1 MARTGGSEEQLMD
14 QSAVKS
20 IAWLLT
26 LAMACAVSLCAGAP
40 VAAQQPAPNRAPAGT
55 SAGVPR
61 IVGQG
66 QLAEPETALWDDR
79 ADVYLVSNVNGGFA
93 TQDDNGFISRIS
105 PSGKVL
111 KARWID
117 GKNPVVTLNAPKGM
131 IFVGDELWVCDINV
145 VRVFDRKT
153 GAPKGAHTLLNSTLL
168 NYLVAA
174 PDGAVYVTDSGGMNG
189 PPGAIYKIMGKAP
202 ATVVTRGAYLQRP
215 DGIAMAPDGDGLLVT
230 TYAAKASSVYR
241 LSFEGKRTAFATLPS
256 PELDGL
262 LRLPDGSFVVTSW
275 KGQAVYR
282 LNGTQPEVLVTDVPS
297 PAQIGYDAKR
307 HELLVPSVKQ
317 SELFVVPLQK

>member
-1 MARTGGSEEQLMD
+1 MA
-14 QSAVKS
+14 
-20 IAWLLT
+20 
-26 LAMACAVSLCAGAP
+26 AGPA
-40 VAAQQPAPNRAPAGT
+40 AAQQPAPDRPPGNP
-55 SAGVPR
+55 SAGEPR

-66 QLAEPETALWDDR
+66 QLAEPETALWDDQ

-93 TQDDNGFISRIS
+93 TEDGNGFISRIS
-105 PSGKVL
+105 PDGKVL

-117 GKNPVVTLNAPKGM
+117 GKNPAVTLNAPKGM

-153 GAPKGAHTLLNSTLL
+153 GAQKGSHTLLNSTLL
-168 NYLVAA
+168 NYLVEA

-189 PPGAIYKIMGKAP
+189 PPGAIYKIMGKKP
-202 ATVVTRGAYLQRP
+202 ATVITRGAYLQRP
-215 DGIAMAPDGDGLLVT
+215 DGIAMARDGSGLLVT
-230 TYAAKASSVYR
+230 TYAAKANAVYR
-241 LSFEGKRTAFATLPS
+241 LSFDGKRSAYAMLPS
-256 PELDGL
+256 PQLDGL
-262 LRLPDGSFVVTSW
+262 LRLPDGSLLVTSW

-282 LNGTQPEVLVTDVPS
+282 LTGTKSEVLVTNVPS

-317 SELFVVPLQK
+317 SELLVVPLEQ